1 MTILSVYLDTAPE
14 QPLKVLTHLEDI
26 APTLAEAGV
35 HIERWDASAP
45 ISAGAS
51 SEEVMEAYRP
61 QIDRLKQER
70 GLMTVDVMSLDRNH
84 PQKAE
89 MQAKFLDEYRHT
101 ADEVRFFVAGR
112 GLFTFHIDDKVYAVQ
127 CEKSDLISVPA
138 GTRRWFD
145 IGEHPHLV
153 AICLCNNPDGCDVES
168 TGDDIAGRFPRL
180 DD

>member
-70 GLMTVDVMSLDRNH
+70 GLITLDVISLGRKH
-84 PQKAE
+84 PHIAE
-89 MQAKFLDEYRHT
+89 MRDKILSEHRHA

-112 GLFTFHIDDKVYAVQ
+112 GLFTFHVDDKVYAVQ
-127 CEKSDLISVPA
+127 CEKSDLITVPA

-145 IGEHPHLV
+145 IGEDPHLV
-153 AICLCNNPDGCDVES
+153 AICLCSNPGGCDVES
-168 TGDDIAGRFPRL
+168 TDDDIAGRFPRL